1 MKQND
6 KLQGDKVTT
15 PKYPHIKVSMN
26 HNATDPLAVLFKVSF
41 TMKRA
46 GVPVPEIDT
55 YVDTIMR
62 LVDGDLNNAGRAV
75 AVVKE
80 SMKWVALAD

>member
-1 MKQND
+1 MS
-6 KLQGDKVTT
+6 T

-41 TMKRA
+41 TMKKE
-46 GVPVPEIDT
+46 GVSKEDLDT

-62 LVDGDLNNAGRAV
+62 LVGGDLSSGGRAV

-80 SMKWVALAD
+80 SMKWVTLSD

>member
-6 KLQGDKVTT
+6 KIQGDKMST

-41 TMKRA
+41 TMKRE
-46 GVPVPEIDT
+46 GVPTSELDT

-62 LVDGDLNNAGRAV
+62 LVDGDLNNAERAV
-75 AVVKE
+75 AVARE
-80 SMKWVALAD
+80 SMKWVTLSD

>member
-1 MKQND
+1 MS
-6 KLQGDKVTT
+6 T

-26 HNATDPLAVLFKVSF
+26 HNATDPLAVLFKVAF
-41 TMKRA
+41 TMKRD
-46 GVPVPEIDT
+46 GVPVSEIDT

-80 SMKWVALAD
+80 SLKWVALTD

>member
-1 MKQND
+1 
-6 KLQGDKVTT
+6 
-15 PKYPHIKVSMN
+15 
-26 HNATDPLAVLFKVSF
+26 
-41 TMKRA
+41 MKRE
-46 GVPVPEIDT
+46 GVPTSELDT

-80 SMKWVALAD
+80 SMKWVTLSD